1 MSYTTEYP
9 IAYRDGM
16 GQSTTRL
23 YYVLIYLYM
32 YVLLGIFNE

>member
-23 YYVLIYLYM
+23 YYVLIYVCAVRY
-32 YVLLGIFNE
+32 F